1 MVFFPHTKLRAAR
14 AGLVLPR
21 RPFIREKKRAIMVYA
36 KLFGGEA
43 LGRQEFTMNYRI
55 ELMYVDPCNSYQLV
69 REIPKT
75 VITFSGAIGLL

>member
-1 MVFFPHTKLRAAR
+1 
-14 AGLVLPR
+14 
-21 RPFIREKKRAIMVYA
+21 MVYA